1 MPTSGS
7 WVDDF
12 EVDVTQGRTGWK
24 VHHTVGEGKH
34 MTEKGIQT
42 AFTLVHELMR
52 PLRASM
58 RRYTMSRAGSIQ
70 YHF

>member
-12 EVDVTQGRTGWK
+12 EVEVTQGRTGWK
-24 VHHTVGEGKH
+24 VRHTVGEGKH

-42 AFTLVHELMR
+42 AFTLYLGARVDEAIACQH
-52 PLRASM
+52 A
-58 RRYTMSRAGSIQ
+58 
-70 YHF
+70 